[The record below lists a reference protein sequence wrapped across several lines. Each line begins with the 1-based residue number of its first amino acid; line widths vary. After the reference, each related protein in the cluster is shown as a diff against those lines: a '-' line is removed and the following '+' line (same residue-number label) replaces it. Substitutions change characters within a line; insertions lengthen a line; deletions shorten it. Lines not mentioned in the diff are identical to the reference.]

1 MTNHNAA
8 IIYHVLTNSFDSK
21 IDTGISMVDD
31 ADHFLIF
38 FKSKL
43 LTVKTSQ
50 DLEFDT
56 KRNISSFTL
65 SLPNPKE
72 KLLRVDW

>member
-1 MTNHNAA
+1 MVH
-8 IIYHVLTNSFDSK
+8 DS
-21 IDTGISMVDD
+21 
-31 ADHFLIF
+31 DHFLIF

-50 DLEFDT
+50 DAEFDT

>member
-21 IDTGISMVDD
+21 IDTGILMVDD
-31 ADHFLIF
+31 AGHFLIF

-43 LTVKTSQ
+43 LTIKTSQ
-50 DLEFDT
+50 DPEFVT

-72 KLLRVDW
+72 KLPKVDW

>member
-1 MTNHNAA
+1 
-8 IIYHVLTNSFDSK
+8 
-21 IDTGISMVDD
+21 MVDD

-43 LTVKTSQ
+43 LTVKTNQ
-50 DLEFDT
+50 DAEFDT